1 MTEYNFSISYLRS
14 SVYETCEFV
23 ASFPSKDA
31 AYSHFRKLLKQ
42 FGVDGKSYYLCSW
55 GLRP

>member
-23 ASFPSKDA
+23 ASFSSKDA
-31 AYSHFRKLLKQ
+31 AYLHFRKLLKQ
-42 FGVDGKSYYLCSW
+42 FGVDKKSYYLCSW
-55 GLRP
+55 SPRP